1 MENTAETDALWMEG
15 IKKDS
20 YISYNNLFVRY
31 YQPLCQFVYGVTASR
46 PDAED
51 IVQELFLHLWHHRKN
66 IEITGSVS
74 GYLYKMAKNR
84 TLNHIRKE
92 TSYKMLLERLET
104 TPYDEE
110 EHPMEAYE
118 FRTALYDCMNRL
130 PARSR
135 EILLLDRMKGLK
147 QKEIAERLSISLKTV
162 KNQIWMSLQKLKL
175 CLEHKGI

>member
-1 MENTAETDALWMEG
+1 MENTTETDALWMED
-15 IKKDS
+15 IRKDS
-20 YISYNNLFVRY
+20 YISYNKLFARY
-31 YQPLCQFVYGVTASR
+31 YQPLCQFVYSIAASR

-51 IVQELFLHLWHHRKN
+51 IVQELFLHLWRRRKN

-74 GYLYKMAKNR
+74 SYLYKMAKNR

-92 TSYKMLLERLET
+92 ASYKMLLERLET
-104 TPYDEE
+104 TPYDED
-110 EHPMEAYE
+110 EHPMEACE

-162 KNQIWMSLQKLKL
+162 KNQIWTSLQKLKL
-175 CLEHKGI
+175 CLEHKDI